1 MPFDQG
7 EQICRDKGVTMPV
20 MESYQY
26 AEDIQEFLGKREN
39 GNWGEIL
46 FWLGKQKFYIHVL

>member
-20 MESYQY
+20 MESYKY
-26 AEDIQEFLGKREN
+26 AEDIQEFLGNRNN
-39 GNWGEIL
+39 GNWGETS
-46 FWLGKQKFYIHVL
+46 FWLGNKKIHIHES